1 MPTSLRQKL
10 GVKPGSRCILLQAPD
25 HLCARFELSLEE
37 SVKRL
42 EGPFDYIHFFCTL
55 QRELHAALLRLK
67 PHIRAGGML
76 WVSWPKA
83 GQLSTDLSLKE
94 VIRLA
99 YDAGFVESKTISI
112 DPTWSAIKLTFPKSG
127 KRYANSYGSLPL
139 AEGGGK
145 TETKPESA
153 V

>member
-1 MPTSLRQKL
+1 
-10 GVKPGSRCILLQAPD
+10 
-25 HLCARFELSLEE
+25 
-37 SVKRL
+37 
-42 EGPFDYIHFFCTL
+42 
-55 QRELHAALLRLK
+55 
-67 PHIRAGGML
+67 ML

-94 VIRLA
+94 VIGLA

-145 TETKPESA
+145 TKTKPESA